1 MLFDGDTNVLEYCK
15 YAVVFLLKAVE
26 STHFNFKF
34 PKKEF
39 WSKVLHAQNNWK
51 LSSIYHAA
59 IDKACSD
66 TSVASSFIFVIT
78 QDIVRGIISSKN
90 SKENCGNEIEK
101 KNTYKWRRRADVVLC
116 ERIYCFFNEE
126 ETWENFKRKSKKY

>member
-1 MLFDGDTNVLEYCK
+1 MEGVEVLGNKLVTLAKQFKQLLFDSDTNVLEYCK

-34 PKKEF
+34 RKKEF

-51 LSSIYHAA
+51 LTSIYQAA

-78 QDIVRGIISSKN
+78 QDIVRDIISSKN

-101 KNTYKWRRRADVVLC
+101 KKKNTYK
-116 ERIYCFFNEE
+116 
-126 ETWENFKRKSKKY
+126 